1 MKYLLDTNICIH
13 FFRGKFNLIQKLE
26 NIGLNN
32 CAISE
37 ITLAE
42 LVFGAENSSNP
53 AKNHNLIER
62 FTDQI
67 SILPIFDSIYKYGKE
82 KARLR
87 KAGNIIS
94 DFDLLIG
101 CTSVEKE
108 LIMVTENIDEFKRIS
123 GIKIEN
129 WVNRK
134 E

>member
-26 NIGLNN
+26 NIGINN

-82 KARLR
+82 KTRLR